1 MFVFV
6 ALSLL
11 PSLLISYPCPN
22 PPLAVIHQEKTEF
35 ELTGGPLSDLF
46 DRFFR
51 YVPRATLFAG
61 TKYGAKFADVETFF
75 TRGTKDP
82 VKVSDAYAPDALPD
96 GRFVVRATAQ
106 QQCKQEFSLVRGRD
120 RSPCC
125 CSLTL
130 WPQVYIEDKKKS
142 AAKDEDSE
150 MLHKDRMTVLLQAQ
164 RSLLSLAQF
173 WKLRCILF
181 FVLQAMRGKFMSRRS
196 PTEAEKLC
204 IPAVHTKWP
213 KVRIS
218 LSLSLS
224 LSDNFL
230 LITHSLHR
238 FGCTG

>member
-1 MFVFV
+1 MAQYVCLF
-6 ALSLL
+6 LL
-11 PSLLISYPCPN
+11 PYLYYFLCSFLTPVPN
-22 PPLAVIHQEKTEF
+22 PPLAAIHQEKTEL
-35 ELTGGPLSDLF
+35 ELTGGPLSDLV

-61 TKYGAKFADVETFF
+61 AKYGAKFADVETFF

-82 VKVSDAYAPDALPD
+82 VKVSDAHAPDVLPD

-106 QQCKQEFSLVRGRD
+106 QQCNQEFSLVRGRD

-142 AAKDEDSE
+142 AAKDEDSV
-150 MLHKDRMTVLLQAQ
+150 MYKDRMTVLLEAQ

-218 LSLSLS
+218 LSFSLS
-224 LSDNFL
+224 L
-230 LITHSLHR
+230 
-238 FGCTG
+238 